1 MEVLEKHG
9 PVAVAIDASHS
20 KFFSYSDDYYG
31 SSPGLCNSTIIG
43 IYYYT
48 KMIFSKYLKIILFL

>member
-1 MEVLEKHG
+1 MEILEKHG

-31 SSPGLCNSTIIG
+31 SSPDLCNSTILG

-48 KMIFSKYLKIILFL
+48 IIFQKYLDFILFL

>member
-1 MEVLEKHG
+1 MEVLEKYG

-31 SSPGLCNSTIIG
+31 SSPGLCNSTILG
-43 IYYYT
+43 IYYYALL
-48 KMIFSKYLKIILFL
+48 FQKYLKIILFL

>member
-1 MEVLEKHG
+1 MEVLEKYG

-31 SSPGLCNSTIIG
+31 SSPDLCNSTILG

-48 KMIFSKYLKIILFL
+48 IIFQKYLDFILFL